1 MTPGTKQRKK
11 NQTEHSLRVFT
22 TKTEFERVRARDG
35 KGESDLAK
43 MFSDDLS
50 DKGLLSKIDKEHK
63 LKRREKK
70 QTTLVKNGP
79 KAP

>member
-1 MTPGTKQRKK
+1 M
-11 NQTEHSLRVFT
+11 FT

-35 KGESDLAK
+35 KGKSDPAE

-63 LKRREKK
+63 LKKKREKK
-70 QTTLVKNGP
+70 ETNNHSEKMAQRHLSKEYTNNK
-79 KAP
+79 

>member
-1 MTPGTKQRKK
+1 M
-11 NQTEHSLRVFT
+11 FT

-35 KGESDLAK
+35 KGESDPAK

-63 LKRREKK
+63 LKKK
-70 QTTLVKNGP
+70 EERNKQP
-79 KAP
+79 

>member
-1 MTPGTKQRKK
+1 MAPGAKQRKK

-35 KGESDLAK
+35 KGESDPAT

-50 DKGLLSKIDKEHK
+50 DKGSLSKIEKEHK
-63 LKRREKK
+63 LKKRGKK
-70 QTTLVKNGP
+70 GGGGRGGSVNF
-79 KAP
+79 